1 MFNLKNT
8 NLYEATQLEKTFKF
22 LSIIRTGL
30 FLLFIFFIALITINF
45 WTKTYEPKIIQI
57 SEGLALITF
66 SLYLYLKT
74 LNAFFQNLKNP
85 SLKKPLN
92 SVTTNSKANLAEWL
106 SFKTTKYLNKSFELA
121 KRTKLAK
128 PTSSILLYSLLDE
141 KNQKIIFLFSR
152 LSININTFKKDVE
165 DSIWEKR
172 HPDDSCVFEEIIL
185 EAANSSIK
193 RNGTHIKEG
202 DLLSALCDFEPNLKK
217 LLIDMEMG
225 REDMENISWWI
236 ESANNRM
243 RQNKTFGN
251 YENLLKNGSIAN
263 DLAFGYTP
271 TLDKF
276 SIDWTSQ
283 VSQRGYEEIIG
294 HKQEIDLLEKIL
306 SRKGPK
312 NALLIGNPGS
322 NRKEVIH
329 SIIKK
334 SITNQSLPSINNKKF
349 VQLDIV
355 SLSANISSFEDTE
368 RIINDCLIEAI
379 SAGNIVLIINDFHDF
394 LGAERKAG
402 IVDISGIISSYLQHP
417 RIQTICLTTPQGLH
431 KYIETKPGILSLFEK
446 IDVPELS
453 AEETMLILE
462 NKVFT
467 LERDYQ
473 KFITYPALKEIICLS
488 ERYVSAPFPQK
499 AISLMQ
505 DAFTYSSKFN
515 TDIIAPENI
524 DQILSQKIKI
534 PLGKVK
540 SAEKET
546 LLNLENSLHKRVV
559 SQNEAIKE
567 ISSAMRRARS
577 GVQDRKG
584 PMGNF
589 LFLGPTGVGKTETAK
604 ALAAEYFGSEDRM
617 VRIDMSE
624 FQRLDD
630 IPRLIGSDTQNGIL
644 TTQIRE
650 NPFSLVLLDEIEK
663 AHPNILNLFLQVLD
677 EGYVNDNLGNKV
689 KFNNSIII
697 ATSNAGHQI
706 ILNSIKENKNIE
718 EIKKELFDY
727 IFANN
732 LFRPEFVN
740 RFDGVVVFKSLTQTD
755 LLQIAQIQLNKIKN
769 TLKNKKI
776 SFIITDELKN
786 KIAQLSYDPI
796 FGAREMRR
804 VIQDNVENSI
814 AKALLGDKIVPG
826 NTIEINPETFE
837 IIVK

>member
-8 NLYEATQLEKTFKF
+8 DIYEATELERTFKF
-22 LSIIRTGL
+22 FGVIRTGL
-30 FLLFIFFIALITINF
+30 FLIFAFFFFLVIFNFFTENFETGATRVFGGFALI
-45 WTKTYEPKIIQI
+45 
-57 SEGLALITF
+57 SF
-66 SLYLYLKT
+66 SLYLWFKT
-74 LNAFFQNLKNP
+74 LNGFFNYLKNP
-85 SLKKPLN
+85 ILKKTLN
-92 SVTTNSKANLAEWL
+92 DIQGVENANPAEWF
-106 SFKTTKYLNKSFELA
+106 SFKTTKCLKKSFELA
-121 KRTKLAK
+121 RRAKLNA

-152 LSININTFKKDVE
+152 LSIDMSAFKKE
-165 DSIWEKR
+165 LETSIWENKF
-172 HPDDSCVFEEIIL
+172 PNDPEIFEETISQAIKS
-185 EAANSSIK
+185 AIK
-193 RNGTHIKEG
+193 RNGTKIKEG
-202 DLLSALCDFEPNLKK
+202 DLLAALSDVEPNLKA
-217 LLIDMEMG
+217 LLTDMEMG
-225 REDMENISWWI
+225 REDVENISWWI
-236 ESANNRM
+236 ESANNKM

-251 YENLLKNGSIAN
+251 YENLLRNGSIAN

-276 SIDWTSQ
+276 SIDWTNQ
-283 VSQRGYEEIIG
+283 VSQRGYEEIVG
-294 HKQEIDLLEKIL
+294 HKEEIDLLEKIL
-306 SRKGPK
+306 SRKGPR
-312 NALLIGNPGS
+312 NALLIGEPGS
-322 NRKEVIH
+322 HRKEIIH

-334 SITNQSLPSINNKKF
+334 SICNESLPSINNKKF

-355 SLSANISSFEDTE
+355 SLSANVSSFEDTE
-368 RIINDCLIEAI
+368 KIINDCLIEAI
-379 SAGNIVLIINDFHDF
+379 SAGNIVLIINDLHDF

-453 AEETMLILE
+453 PEETMLILE
-462 NKVFT
+462 SKVFY

-473 KFITYPALKEIICLS
+473 KFITYPALKEIIYLS

-499 AISLMQ
+499 AIGLMQ
-505 DAFTYSSKFN
+505 DSFTYSSKFN
-515 TDIIAPENI
+515 TGVIMPEHI
-524 DQILSQKIKI
+524 DQILSQKVKI

-540 SAEKET
+540 SAEKTT
-546 LLNLENSLHKRVV
+546 LLNLEIALHKRVV
-559 SQNEAIKE
+559 SQDEAIKE

-617 VRIDMSE
+617 IRIDMSE

-663 AHPNILNLFLQVLD
+663 AHPNVLNLFLQVLD

-697 ATSNAGHQI
+697 ATSNAGYQVI
-706 ILNSIKENKNIE
+706 INAIQKNE
-718 EIKKELFDY
+718 SMDQIKKELLDY

-732 LFRPEFVN
+732 LFRPEFIN
-740 RFDGVVVFKSLTQTD
+740 RFDGVVVFKSLTETD
-755 LLQIAQIQLNKIKN
+755 LLQIAEIQLNKIRAN
-769 TLKNKKI
+769 LKNKKI

-786 KIAQLSYDPI
+786 KIAKMSYDPV

-804 VIQDNVENSI
+804 VVQDNVENSI

-826 NTIEINPETFE
+826 NTIEVNPQTFE
-837 IIVK
+837 VTVK